1 MENKFEKAL
10 MDYGSQILTVIF
22 QYALST
28 ERYEDCAVIKGLFD
42 KYHLD
47 LNQSMEEY
55 PPISDNCAGLIVQYH
70 AYADFRRDVDLIFQE
85 VLDSLDDKLMLVVE
99 QGHQESARP
108 ILSLHRKA
116 RSLFLAAS
124 STLLPFQC

>member
-10 MDYGSQILTVIF
+10 MDYGNQILTVIF

-55 PPISDNCAGLIVQYH
+55 QSYFWRLGMSGRTAIANMD
-70 AYADFRRDVDLIFQE
+70 AYLSEALAMVGYPADAI
-85 VLDSLDDKLMLVVE
+85 KMPAY
-99 QGHQESARP
+99 SA
-108 ILSLHRKA
+108 I
-116 RSLFLAAS
+116 
-124 STLLPFQC
+124 

>member
-10 MDYGSQILTVIF
+10 MDYGSQILTIIF

-55 PPISDNCAGLIVQYH
+55 QSYFWRLGMSERTAIANMD
-70 AYADFRRDVDLIFQE
+70 AYLSEALAMVGYPADAI
-85 VLDSLDDKLMLVVE
+85 KMPAY
-99 QGHQESARP
+99 SA
-108 ILSLHRKA
+108 I
-116 RSLFLAAS
+116 
-124 STLLPFQC
+124 

>member
-1 MENKFEKAL
+1 MSSSAPNVGRSLKSFPPMENKFERAL

-28 ERYEDCAVIKGLFD
+28 ERYEDCAVIKRLFE

-55 PPISDNCAGLIVQYH
+55 QSYFWRLGMSGRTAIANMD
-70 AYADFRRDVDLIFQE
+70 AYLSEALAMVGYPADAI
-85 VLDSLDDKLMLVVE
+85 KMPAY
-99 QGHQESARP
+99 SA
-108 ILSLHRKA
+108 I
-116 RSLFLAAS
+116 
-124 STLLPFQC
+124 